1 MARTRTV
8 NPDELRNRFRAA
20 TRMPQLLEIRD
31 MVRVAIRQTSD
42 AMDDDSDGGGDDMP
56 ELQGLFAQLKALLD
70 EIDSRITRQAT
81 LDDIERRGSGTPLR
95 DNTDRDFLRS
105 CCEFSL
111 FRACGVAIGIQG
123 IDAGREVEVQQELV
137 RRAKANGRP
146 GFTGNVV
153 MPIEA
158 LSVQVRHLSRSQLA
172 RYETRDIVGPV
183 ETRVIG
189 SAQPPGTTGGSLIGT
204 YTDPN
209 QYIDV
214 LRPAMAVR
222 QAGAR
227 VLSDM
232 RENLR
237 LPRMTQSAIP
247 GWFAE
252 NSPIPVS
259 DEQFDDIVMTPHHD
273 GAIVEVTRNMLQQAN
288 PEIEAIVRN
297 DLALRLANDV
307 DRTALAGTG
316 VAPQPLGIVTD
327 PLVPFLPAGALSYD
341 AVVSLI
347 NLLAT
352 ANAITPGGSLAFIG
366 DANVMTT
373 SMLVKDLYA
382 RPLGNSLLYHDFPT
396 FWTNLANFPA
406 APQDPLIFGNFAD
419 LVIAFWSELDV
430 LVNPYESTAYSKGN
444 VQIRAAMTLDIA
456 KRHPES
462 FGWFSMNSL
471 TPAEPTVQGFTWGAQ
486 NPATPPATTQAR
498 EEPHRAP
505 ASRSRS

>member
-1 MARTRTV
+1 VATRSKIAI
-8 NPDELRNRFRAA
+8 DELTNRFKSAA
-20 TRMPQLLEIRD
+20 RVAQLLEVRD
-31 MVRVAIRQTSD
+31 RVRVAMRQVSD
-42 AMDDDSDGGGDDMP
+42 DMDDADDGGGDDAA
-56 ELQGLFAQLKALLD
+56 ELSALFEQLKGLLSA
-70 EIDSRITRQAT
+70 IDDRLNRRAII
-81 LDDIERRGSGTPLR
+81 DDLERRATGGVPLR
-95 DNTDRDFLRS
+95 DGTDRDFQRQ

-111 FRACGVAIGIQG
+111 FRAAGHAIGLHV
-123 IDAGREVEVQQELV
+123 DAGREIEVQQELV
-137 RRAKANGRP
+137 RRAKANGRT
-146 GFTGNVV
+146 GFTGNVIL
-153 MPIEA
+153 PYEA
-158 LSVQVRHLSRSQLA
+158 LSVQIRHLSRQQLA

-204 YTDPN
+204 YTDPAM
-209 QYIDV
+209 YVDI
-214 LRPAMAVR
+214 LRPSMAVR

-237 LPRMTQSAIP
+237 LPRMTQSATP

-316 VAPQPLGIVTD
+316 VAPQPLGIVSD
-327 PLVPFLPAGALSYD
+327 PATPFLPAGALSYD

-352 ANAITPGGSLAFIG
+352 ANAISSGASLAFIG

-382 RPLGNSLLYHDFPT
+382 RPLGDELLYHGYPT
-396 FWTNLANFPA
+396 YWTNLANFPA
-406 APQDPLIFGNFAD
+406 APTDPLVFGNWAD

-430 LVNPYESTAYSKGN
+430 LVNPYESTAFSKGN

-471 TPAEPTVQGFTWGAQ
+471 TPAEPTVQGLTWSAQ
-486 NPATPPATTQAR
+486 NQPPAPATEGR
-498 EEPHRAP
+498 GRRA
-505 ASRSRS
+505 AA